1 MSFSGRANF
10 GQSAAPAHD
19 RRRRAIAPNGV
30 VVVYFSK
37 LGGRLRTHQKIMLEA
52 DARAIATLKR
62 YDFRGCHDRACDYR
76 VPVFFVPDDTLL
88 VQEATALGIGSHN
101 DFYGGVVPY
110 PFVKTKAITHELV
123 DQDAEQPSG
132 WSEVFAEK
140 VREVVLPGYTVFS
153 VRDAQTAAK
162 RMLRRGTVRAKSPL
176 GASGEGQTLVSTLN
190 ELGAVLEKMPA
201 EQMATYGLVL
211 EEDLRDV
218 RTLSVGYIA
227 LDPLRI
233 AYCGIQRTTTD
244 NEGRSVYGGSDLICV
259 RGGWEA
265 LDALPMPPE
274 VRAGVAK
281 AKLYDDAMTAYPGFV
296 ASRRNYDVGR
306 GIDREGRL
314 RSGVF
319 ESSWRIGGASPAEL
333 LALTEFMQDPSA
345 QVVEATHVAD
355 FGKRRKAPAGA
366 VVHFAGDDPQSG
378 PLIRYTIV
386 TRRK

>member
-1 MSFSGRANF
+1 
-10 GQSAAPAHD
+10 
-19 RRRRAIAPNGV
+19 
-30 VVVYFSK
+30 
-37 LGGRLRTHQKIMLEA
+37 
-52 DARAIATLKR
+52 
-62 YDFRGCHDRACDYR
+62 
-76 VPVFFVPDDTLL
+76 
-88 VQEATALGIGSHN
+88 
-101 DFYGGVVPY
+101 
-110 PFVKTKAITHELV
+110 
-123 DQDAEQPSG
+123 
-132 WSEVFAEK
+132 
-140 VREVVLPGYTVFS
+140 
-153 VRDAQTAAK
+153 
-162 RMLRRGTVRAKSPL
+162 
-176 GASGEGQTLVSTLN
+176 
-190 ELGAVLEKMPA
+190 
-201 EQMATYGLVL
+201 
-211 EEDLRDV
+211 
-218 RTLSVGYIA
+218 
-227 LDPLRI
+227 
-233 AYCGIQRTTTD
+233 
-244 NEGRSVYGGSDLICV
+244 
-259 RGGWEA
+259 
-265 LDALPMPPE
+265 